1 VSGWRVPLTDIAV
14 SEEDVQA
21 VLECLHEGWLT
32 MGPRTQRF
40 EQELAASIGTTHAV
54 TCSSGTAA
62 LHLACQAAGLG
73 PGDEMIVP
81 AFTFVASASAARFV
95 GATPVLCDVL
105 GPHDLNIDVED
116 VARRITPRT
125 RAVMA
130 VHFCGYA
137 ADLPALRELCDAHEL
152 ILIED
157 CAEAIGA
164 RVDMD
169 PTHPNPT
176 HPNPTHPNPTQ
187 QVGTVG
193 ELGAFSFFSKNQ
205 LCVGEGG
212 MVSTEDDE
220 LAKRVRLLRSHA
232 LTSGT
237 WDRHRGHDP
246 AYDIV
251 DIGFNF
257 RIDEPR
263 AALGL
268 SRMQRLE
275 QDIEARRAVVRA
287 YRERLAQVPGI
298 ELAWDNRAVELAT
311 HFAFPVLLADR
322 EARDR
327 FREDLKAGGVQ
338 TTWYPALHTF
348 SEYRDAAPLDSLP
361 RALEVSERHCMLPLS
376 ATMDESDI
384 DVVVETVLSCAS
396 Q

>member
-1 VSGWRVPLTDIAV
+1 MSDWRVPLTDIEV
-14 SEEDVQA
+14 SEDDVQA
-21 VLECLHEGWLT
+21 VLECLREGWLT

-40 EQELAASIGTTHAV
+40 EQELAASIGTPHAITV
-54 TCSSGTAA
+54 SSGTAA

-73 PGDEMIVP
+73 PGDEVIVP

-95 GATPVLCDVL
+95 GAKPVLCDIL

-137 ADLPALRELCDAHEL
+137 ADVLALRELCDEHGL
-152 ILIED
+152 ILLED

-164 RVDMD
+164 RVDESGR
-169 PTHPNPT
+169 
-176 HPNPTHPNPTQ
+176 

-212 MVSTEDDE
+212 MVSTADEE

-275 QDIEARRAVVRA
+275 QDIAARRAVVRA
-287 YRERLAQVPGI
+287 YRERLADMPDLQLP
-298 ELAWDNRAVELAT
+298 WDERAVELAT
-311 HFAFPVLLADR
+311 HFAFPVLLGGR

-327 FREDLKAGGVQ
+327 FREELKAGGVQ
-338 TTWYPALHTF
+338 TTWYPALQTF
-348 SEYRDAAPLDSLP
+348 SEYRDAAPPEGLP

-376 ATMDESDI
+376 ATMSEE
-384 DVVVETVLSCAS
+384 DVEIVVETVMSCVS
-396 Q
+396 RV